1 MIFARI
7 CTQASI
13 AEELATEAGREE
25 VRRRCRNANVL
36 EKSYWVDPFAVNQHT
51 IICDT
56 QLASEGTTPGAA
68 AFAPCTC
75 GHPKYTNGPLC
86 EVNKFDDMMVQ
97 LVARSRGFAQVIV
110 LDEEFRLFKRA
121 WCIAEIAVAAQGH
134 IHQRLKAFS
143 EDSLYRNY
151 PEMKA
156 FDVDTCE
163 ASHPPDKKMILDRI
177 NQHYKHLNDFN
188 EVMFNI
194 VHSMV
199 DLKLKTLKIEV

>member
-1 MIFARI
+1 MDAEATK
-7 CTQASI
+7 CSI
-13 AEELATEAGREE
+13 LALGEI
-25 VRRRCRNANVL
+25 V
-36 EKSYWVDPFAVNQHT
+36 
-51 IICDT
+51 
-56 QLASEGTTPGAA
+56 QLK
-68 AFAPCTC
+68 FCPCYC
-75 GHPKYTNGPLC
+75 HFPDWP
-86 EVNKFDDMMVQ
+86 

-110 LDEEFRLFKRA
+110 LDDEFRLFKRA

-199 DLKLKTLKIEV
+199 DLKLKTLKIDEQKELIRQLQLTTQVQDSGRGERPQAERSC